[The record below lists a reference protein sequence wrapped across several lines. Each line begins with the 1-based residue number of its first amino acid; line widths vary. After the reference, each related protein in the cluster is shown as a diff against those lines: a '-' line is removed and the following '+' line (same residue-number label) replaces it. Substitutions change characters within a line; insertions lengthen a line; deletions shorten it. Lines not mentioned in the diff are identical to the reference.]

1 MKPSSE
7 MMGGGIKNLFM
18 KNIIII
24 VPETAVPAG
33 IVDPRYMFT
42 AANDLMKSSG
52 KPPVFNIQLA
62 GLTKEVKLL
71 DGHIIVNTDI
81 LIQDAKRADLIIIP
95 PLSGNMKSAVEINK
109 DFIPWIVEQYKN
121 GAEAASLC
129 VGAFLLAATGLL
141 KGVQCSTHWLYANEF
156 RNTFP
161 DVRLVDDKV
170 VTDQNGLYTS
180 GGATSLW
187 NLLLYLVEKYTD
199 RETAILA
206 SKFFLLD
213 IERRSQ
219 SSFIMFRGQKDHED
233 DTVKQAQEYIEQNFH
248 GKITVDELCNKFGV
262 GRRTFERRFKKATR
276 NTMIEYL
283 QRVKIEAAKRELESG
298 RKTVNEV
305 MFNVGYTDTKAFR
318 DVFKKIT
325 GVSPI
330 DYRNKYNKETA
341 A

>member
-1 MKPSSE
+1 
-7 MMGGGIKNLFM
+7 M
-18 KNIIII
+18 KNITII

-42 AANDLMKSSG
+42 AANELLKNSG
-52 KPPVFNIQLA
+52 KKPMFSIQLA
-62 GLTKEVKLL
+62 GLTRQVKLN
-71 DGHIIVNTDI
+71 DGLFTVNTEFLLHEI
-81 LIQDAKRADLIIIP
+81 SRPDLIIIP
-95 PLSGNMKSAVEINK
+95 PLSGNMKNSVELNRG
-109 DFIPWIVEQYKN
+109 FIPWIVEQYKN

-141 KGVQCSTHWLYANEF
+141 NGKQCSTHWLYANEF

-161 DVRLVDDKV
+161 EVELVDDLV

-213 IERRSQ
+213 IGRRSQ
-219 SSFIMFRGQKDHED
+219 SSFTIFRGQKDHED
-233 DTVKQAQEYIEQNFH
+233 EAVKKAQEYIEHNFRE
-248 GKITVDELCNKFGV
+248 KITVDDLSDKLGV
-262 GRRTFERRFKKATR
+262 GRRTFERRFKKATT
-276 NTMIEYL
+276 NTVIEYL
-283 QRVKIEAAKRELESG
+283 QRVKIEAAKKELESG

-305 MFNVGYTDTKAFR
+305 MYDVGYTDTKAFR
-318 DVFKKIT
+318 DVFKK
-325 GVSPI
+325 VSGMSPV
-330 DYRNKYNKETA
+330 DYRGKYNKEMV
-341 A
+341 